1 MGSCSSMADPVLAF
15 QLPEIDLRLMETF
28 IEYKIT
34 AMLLVC
40 LTFNDENFWC
50 IHLQTTLQFAWSASS
65 LHDRR
70 VSADS
75 RESFVGVADL
85 LDVDVALAVDERL
98 GGRVAV
104 GHRHHRRHVLE
115 VVVVVDLHLRNTH
128 HT

>member
-1 MGSCSSMADPVLAF
+1 MYTSANNAT
-15 QLPEIDLRLMETF
+15 I
-28 IEYKIT
+28 
-34 AMLLVC
+34 C
-40 LTFNDENFWC
+40 LKR
-50 IHLQTTLQFAWSASS
+50 IIAI
-65 LHDRR
+65 HDRR